1 MMKTILFQGDS
12 ITDCGRSRDAAI
24 SVTQFPNAFSAGY
37 PYLVSSRLALD
48 EPSAYTF
55 YNRGIGGNRIVD
67 LYARIKIDIL
77 NLRPD
82 YMSILL
88 GINDV
93 WHEVA
98 YKNGV
103 DTPKFERVY
112 RMILD
117 EVYEELPDVKIL
129 LYTPFVLQG
138 SATVNPDNPAKWQFF
153 HDECARRAEAVER
166 IAKDYPV
173 GLSVTQPLFD
183 AAEKT
188 VAANQL
194 LTDGVH
200 PSIAGAEILAR
211 EWVKWFE
218 TVK

>member
-1 MMKTILFQGDS
+1 MKTILFQGDS
-12 ITDCGRSRDAAI
+12 ITDCSRDRNAAGAA
-24 SVTQFPNAFSAGY
+24 PRAFGYGY
-37 PYLVSSRLALD
+37 PLSVASRLALD
-48 EPSAYTF
+48 HPGEYQ
-55 YNRGIGGNRIVD
+55 YINRGISGNRIVD
-67 LYARIKIDIL
+67 LYARIKIDLL

-103 DTPKFERVY
+103 ATPKFERVY

-117 EVYEELPDVKIL
+117 EIYEELPDIKIL
-129 LYTPFVLQG
+129 LFTPFVLEG
-138 SATVNPDNPAKWQFF
+138 TATVDPENPAKWEAFR
-153 HDECARRAEAVER
+153 DGSAERAETVMR

-173 GLSVTQPLFD
+173 ALSVTQPLFD
-183 AAEKT
+183 AAAGC
-188 VAANQL
+188 VPALQL
-194 LTDGVH
+194 TNDGVH
-200 PSIAGAEILAR
+200 PSLAGNEILAR
-211 EWVKWFE
+211 EFIKWFE

>member
-1 MMKTILFQGDS
+1 MKTILFQGDS

-24 SVTQFPNAFSAGY
+24 AASQFPNAFSAGY

-48 EPSAYTF
+48 APGAYKF
-55 YNRGIGGNRIVD
+55 INRGIGGNRIVD
-67 LYARIKIDIL
+67 LYARIKIDLL
-77 NLRPD
+77 NLKPD

-93 WHEVA
+93 WHEVS

-103 DTPKFERVY
+103 DTPKFEKSY

-117 EVYEELPDVKIL
+117 EVYEALPNIKIL
-129 LYTPFVLQG
+129 LYTPFVLRG
-138 SATVNPDNPAKWQFF
+138 SATVNPDDPAKWSFF
-153 HDECARRAEAVER
+153 HDECEKRAEAVMR

-183 AAEKT
+183 AAEG
-188 VAANQL
+188 VVSADQL

-211 EWVKWFE
+211 EWTKWFD

>member
-1 MMKTILFQGDS
+1 MKTILFQGDS
-12 ITDCGRSRDAAI
+12 ITDCGRSRDAIIAN
-24 SVTQFPNAFSAGY
+24 SQSPWAFAPSY
-37 PYLVSSRLALD
+37 PYLVSSQLALD
-48 EPSAYTF
+48 APASYTF
-55 YNRGIGGNRIVD
+55 INRGISGNRIVD
-67 LYARIKIDIL
+67 LYARIKIDLL

-93 WHEVA
+93 WHEINN
-98 YKNGV
+98 KNGV

-117 EVYEELPDVKIL
+117 EIYAELPDIKIL
-129 LYTPFVLQG
+129 LYTPYVLQG
-138 SATVNPDNPAKWQFF
+138 SATVSADDPKKWITFR
-153 HDECARRAEAVER
+153 DGCAEKAEAIKR

-173 GLSVTQPLFD
+173 GLSFTQPLFD

-188 VAANQL
+188 VAADQL
-194 LTDGVH
+194 LSDGVH
-200 PSIAGAEILAR
+200 PGLAGAQILAR
-211 EWVKWFE
+211 EWLKWFD

>member
-24 SVTQFPNAFSAGY
+24 TVGQAPGAFGTGY

-48 EPSAYTF
+48 APGAYNF
-55 YNRGIGGNRIVD
+55 RNRGISGNRIVD

-93 WHEVA
+93 WHELV

-117 EVYEELPDVKIL
+117 EVYEALPDIKIL
-129 LYTPFVLQG
+129 LFTPFVLKG
-138 SATVNPDNPAKWQFF
+138 SATFNPENPARWEYFR
-153 HDECARRAEAVER
+153 DECAEKAKAVVR
-166 IAKDYPV
+166 VARDYPV
-173 GLSVTQPLFD
+173 GLSLTQPLFD
-183 AAEKT
+183 AAEKE
-188 VAANQL
+188 VSANQL

-211 EWVKWFE
+211 EWIKWFD